1 MRHNTSLYIS
11 GKASNRRRGLK
22 LLLFHEVPFGGN
34 KPFTMCENPL
44 KRGGY
49 KMLTTKTNVKFIV
62 SLIGMKLFSLGMKL
76 SF

>member
-1 MRHNTSLYIS
+1 M
-11 GKASNRRRGLK
+11 GLGGVAIA
-22 LLLFHEVPFGGN
+22 VPPYVIHPKTAVLG
-34 KPFTMCENPL
+34 
-44 KRGGY
+44 RAGGY